1 MIKKTVSI
9 IIPTKDRSSDLKDVL
24 TSLQLALV
32 PDFSYEILVIDNA
45 STDDTK
51 QTVLDFLKK
60 LPIRYI
66 FEPKLGLHNARN
78 RGLKESDGDILA
90 YIDDDI
96 LISKNWLCSIPLSF
110 SLPDVVMA
118 TGNCFPLFDDS
129 APDWLVKFWNRRSL
143 IREQANYFFWPLS
156 IIRFS
161 HQECTRISPSL
172 VWGCNFLIKKQF
184 LLDAK
189 GFHPDALPSNLKFYR
204 GDGESYL
211 GRIAESMGLSALYN
225 SELSIFHKVHKSRLT
240 ESYFAQRGYNEGITR
255 SYCNLRYGG
264 GQKGSI
270 LQLLHTVVS
279 AISIRRFPSKTRE
292 MLALIEENAKLGF
305 KDHQAWFKA
314 DEANQKWVKADDYL
328 N

>member
-9 IIPTKDRSSDLKDVL
+9 IIPTKDRSRDLKDVL
-24 TSLQLALV
+24 ISLQLAKA
-32 PDFSYEILVIDNA
+32 PDFSFEILVVDNA

-51 QTVLDFLKK
+51 QTVSDFFKT

-78 RGLKESDGDILA
+78 RGLKESAGDILA

-96 LISKNWLCSIPLSF
+96 LISKNWLCAIPLCF
-110 SLPDVVMA
+110 NLPDVVMA

-129 APDWLVKFWNRRSL
+129 APDWLVRFWNRRSV
-143 IREQANYFFWPLS
+143 IREQPNYFWPLS

-161 HQECTRISPSL
+161 QQESTRISPSL

-184 LLDAK
+184 LLDAR
-189 GFHPDALPSNLKFYR
+189 GFHPDALPSDLKFYR

-211 GRIAESMGLSALYN
+211 GRIAESMGLLALYN
-225 SELSIFHKVHKSRLT
+225 SELSIFHKVHKSRMT

-255 SYCNLRYGG
+255 SYCNLRYGRD
-264 GQKGSI
+264 QNVSI
-270 LQLLHTVVS
+270 LRSLRKVATE
-279 AISIRRFPSKTRE
+279 ISVRRFPSKTRE
-292 MLALIEENAKLGF
+292 ILALIEENANLGF
-305 KDHQAWFKA
+305 EDHQAWFKA
-314 DEANQKWVKADDYL
+314 DEANQKWVTADDYL
-328 N
+328 S